1 MTQIGFSQRDIP
13 PSHATEEDLWDPDII
28 YAQKQV
34 FLSMNQMA
42 ISLRLNGSRRYIEAF
57 KNYPM
62 MHLKNQIKCFEGWI
76 IGNKPH

>member
-13 PSHATEEDLWDPDII
+13 PFLATEEDLWGPDII

-34 FLSMNQMA
+34 FLSMSLMA
-42 ISLRLNGSRRYIEAF
+42 ISPSLNGSRRYIEAF

-62 MHLKNQIKCFEGWI
+62 MHLKNQIKYFEDWI